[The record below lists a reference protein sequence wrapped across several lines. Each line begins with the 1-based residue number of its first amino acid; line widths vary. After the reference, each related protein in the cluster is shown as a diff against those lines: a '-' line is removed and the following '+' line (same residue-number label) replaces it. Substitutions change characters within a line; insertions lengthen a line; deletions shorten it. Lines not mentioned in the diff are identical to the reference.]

1 MRTGLSRIVA
11 VALVSLGVVGCSGGT
26 SSPTS
31 PGGAPAPSASIPQT
45 SAAPSQAAATPT
57 PKQSITP
64 GPGDVVYSGRIDV
77 GGGRK
82 LEVRCAGV
90 GSPTI
95 LLEGGGIT
103 PSMDEYPS
111 AFVFDLSKTTTT
123 CQYSRAG
130 GGTSTA
136 PAGTRTMAGLVD
148 DVYAMLAA
156 LDQTAGV
163 KGPYLFAGWSYG
175 GTVALANALAD
186 PDRTAGLVI
195 LDTGFP
201 IDFLKLCAA
210 AGRAKADC
218 RAEYDGDIEAK
229 AMEAEL
235 TPQIHPLPDI
245 PLRIVTAMRLPE
257 CDPAKPETLRTDIDG
272 KIVTAKDC
280 LALATLFASSQ
291 KRDWSTVNPK
301 LQQTLVDADHNGL
314 IDQAGNQIKGL
325 ILDLV
330 RTARANP

>member
-1 MRTGLSRIVA
+1 MHASLVRIAV
-11 VALVSLGVVGCSGGT
+11 VALVTLSVVGCSGTT
-26 SSPTS
+26 SSQPST
-31 PGGAPAPSASIPQT
+31 GGASAPAASIPQA
-45 SAAPSQAAATPT
+45 SAAPKPST
-57 PKQSITP
+57 TP

-186 PDRTAGLVI
+186 PARTAGLVI

-201 IDFLKLCAA
+201 IDFLKLCAEA
-210 AGRAKADC
+210 KRAKADC
-218 RAEYDGDIEAK
+218 QAEYDGDIEAK

-235 TPQIHPLPDI
+235 APQIHPLPDI
-245 PLRIVTAMRLPE
+245 PMRIVTAMRLPE
-257 CDPAKPETLRTDIDG
+257 CDPAKPQTLRTDIDG
-272 KIVTAKDC
+272 VNVTAKDC
-280 LALATLFASSQ
+280 PALANLFASSQ

-301 LQQTLVDADHNGL
+301 LEQTLVDADHDGL
-314 IDQAGNQIKGL
+314 IDQAGTQIKGL